1 MLLDFFSLEYGQII
15 SPPAGG
21 SGDVGSKGDN
31 DKKRL
36 QAKIAWY
43 EAKRK
48 LKAKEQ
54 RDLAVLQNELDALQI
69 SEELLQEPKT
79 YAESPE
85 NVGLFADSLFNQ
97 APAINLPAYQPLT
110 IDLTGEDDEAEEW
123 LLLGE

>member
-1 MLLDFFSLEYGQII
+1 MLLDLFSVEYGAII
-15 SPPAGG
+15 SPAAGG
-21 SGDVGSKGDN
+21 SGDNGDN

-48 LKAKEQ
+48 LKAKEH

-69 SEELLQEPKT
+69 SEELLQEPKVKSPSRDC
-79 YAESPE
+79 AEI
-85 NVGLFADSLFNQ
+85 FATSLLNQ